1 MWLQRADS
9 TGVVIHYAL
18 NKRATDNINKE
29 KAMEKEGIT
38 KWCSGHT
45 SGTAIMIGLIILGLF
60 ISKGLKSI
68 AEKDQFVTVKGLAE
82 REVVANKVVWP
93 IPYYCV
99 SNDIQDLYN
108 KLDSSNA
115 KILSFLKDNGIT
127 DDEIILSTPNVT
139 DRLAQSYAPEKPTYR
154 YQGRDVITVSST
166 QVDKV
171 IELIKKQI
179 VLMKQGVNIGTEY
192 GYGSDA
198 TFEYTGLNEIKPEM
212 IEEATRNAR
221 AVAQK
226 FAEDSESELG
236 GIKNANQGQF
246 SISSDETT
254 PHIKNIRVV
263 TTIDYILKN

>member
-1 MWLQRADS
+1 MEQEE
-9 TGVVIHYAL
+9 
-18 NKRATDNINKE
+18 KRSCSCGNIQK
-29 KAMEKEGIT
+29 G
-38 KWCSGHT
+38 ST
-45 SGTAIMIGLIILGLF
+45 SGCAIMIGLIILGLF
-60 ISKGLKSI
+60 ICKGLKSI
-68 AEKDQFVTVKGLAE
+68 ADKDQYVTVKGLAE
-82 REVVANKVVWP
+82 REVMANKVVWP

-99 SNDIQDLYN
+99 SNDINTLY
-108 KLDSSNA
+108 KELDKSNA
-115 KILSFLKDNGIT
+115 TIIGFLKENGIT
-127 DDEIILSTPNVT
+127 DEEIILSTPDVT
-139 DRLAQSYAPEKPTYR
+139 DRLAQTYTPENTKYR

-166 QVDKV
+166 KVDKV
-171 IELIKKQI
+171 IELIKNQI
-179 VLMKQGVNIGTEY
+179 VLMKKGVNIGNEY
-192 GYGSDA
+192 GYSNEA

-236 GIKNANQGQF
+236 GIRNANQGQF